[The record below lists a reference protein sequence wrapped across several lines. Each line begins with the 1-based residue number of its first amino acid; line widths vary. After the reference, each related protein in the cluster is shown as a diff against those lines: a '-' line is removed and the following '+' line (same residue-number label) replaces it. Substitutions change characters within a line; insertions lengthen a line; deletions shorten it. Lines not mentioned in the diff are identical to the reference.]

1 MEQKKNTPFELI
13 WKGSLFGI
21 ANIIP
26 GVSGGTLAVITGVY
40 DQFMDA
46 IGHFV
51 KHWKFLFFYLMG
63 AGIGIV
69 LGSFTLEK
77 LFELWPAPTLLC
89 FMGFILGGI
98 PVLWKRSTLSF
109 KENRSWI
116 IGFAI
121 AFVLVVL
128 MRFLLN
134 PSETEPITELTA
146 STAIAVFL
154 SGAAAASAMVV
165 PGISGSFLLLL
176 FGMYTT
182 FVSAITDMNLLI
194 IGIAGAGIVAGLLLT
209 AKIISYFL
217 EHFHKGTYGVIL
229 GLVCGSLIALWPGV
243 PSGMQIIASVA
254 TFGAGLVGGY
264 LLGDR

>member
-1 MEQKKNTPFELI
+1 MEQKKNTPPELI
-13 WKGSLFGI
+13 WKGALFGI

-40 DQFMDA
+40 DQFMEA

-69 LGSFTLEK
+69 GGSFTLEK
-77 LFELWPAPTLLC
+77 LFELWPAPTLFC
-89 FMGFILGGI
+89 FMGFILGGLPI
-98 PVLWKRSTLSF
+98 LWKRSTLSL
-109 KENRSWI
+109 KENRSWF
-116 IGFAI
+116 IGFAVSF
-121 AFVLVVL
+121 ALVVL

-134 PSETEPITELTA
+134 PSETEPIREVNVTV
-146 STAIAVFL
+146 AIAVFL

-182 FVSAITDMNLLI
+182 FVSAITEMNLVI
-194 IGIAGAGIVAGLLLT
+194 IAVAGLGIVVGLLVT
-209 AKIISYFL
+209 ARLISFFL
-217 EHFHKGTYGVIL
+217 DRYHRGTYGVIL
-229 GLVCGSLIALWPGV
+229 GLVCGSVIALWPGV
-243 PSGMQIIASVA
+243 PSGILIVSSVL
-254 TFGAGLVGGY
+254 TFAGGLIGGY